1 MKVVKEATVEIVKL
15 KDLEVGDHILY
26 SNLKCL
32 VIELPSTRSLIMQLH
47 PMDEH
52 GRLKVQ
58 QFPDDPKSTM
68 HIGPFRTYYKIKNA
82 ELMDACLWCGKEI
95 PEESD
100 KDVCEGCYI
109 EQIMGNPTN
118 PENGESWTEEE
129 IQEELNNLKASEAEQ
144 FDQYR

>member
-32 VIELPSTRSLIMQLH
+32 IIELPLRLMYPTQSND
-47 PMDEH
+47 PYN
-52 GRLKVQ
+52 RLKVQ

-68 HIGPFRTYYKIKNA
+68 HIGPFRTYYKIEGA
-82 ELMDACLWCGKEI
+82 ELIDACISCGDEI
-95 PEESD
+95 PDERVD
-100 KDVCEGCYI
+100 KDECKKCWTD
-109 EQIMGNPTN
+109 QIMGCCVN

>member
-26 SNLKCL
+26 SNFKCL
-32 VIELPSTRSLIMQLH
+32 IKEFPPLNTIFPNRS
-47 PMDEH
+47 
-52 GRLKVQ
+52 GLKVQ

-68 HIGPFRTYYKIKNA
+68 HIGPFRTYYKIKGA
-82 ELMDACLWCGKEI
+82 ELIDACISCGKEI
-95 PEESD
+95 PDEWVD
-100 KDVCEGCYI
+100 KDECKKCRI
-109 EQIMGNPTN
+109 DQIMGCSVN
-118 PENGESWTEEE
+118 PENGEPWMEEE